1 MQRKIHIDDYLSIKR
16 IVMISLAVTIAFYL
30 LYTLTYFFGRP
41 TMSDQDWAQEKPQT
55 ELQVGTETPSE
66 VGLNPIPADDEKPSM
81 PQDGK
86 RSRKPSMLIILALN
100 IPLTFIL
107 VFSVL
112 LFNRKVM
119 SKNYTLFRDEL
130 VFNVMGSII
139 IALVMSAMITILQ
152 TILWPNPPGPPRSLF
167 HHISRGWLSDLPL
180 VAIAM
185 MACYLLR
192 SLYQKRM
199 TDVENETLRA
209 ESLRSRFETLKS
221 QLDPHFLFNSLNTLQ
236 SLIDVD
242 ANDAEAY
249 IQQLS
254 SVLRYTLQNKEVV
267 ALSEELRCVDAYC
280 KMMQMRYGDNLHFD
294 VDVDPRYMDYLVLP
308 LSVQGLIENAIKHNV
323 ISTRQPLT
331 VRVST
336 DDKGQLTV
344 SNAIQH
350 KVTNEDGS
358 GIGLANLVERYRL
371 KWEENVEISD
381 NGMFFSV
388 TLPLKENK

>member
-242 ANDAEAY
+242 ANDAEA
-249 IQQLS
+249 S
-254 SVLRYTLQNKEVV
+254 
-267 ALSEELRCVDAYC
+267 
-280 KMMQMRYGDNLHFD
+280 QMGEPIMPE
-294 VDVDPRYMDYLVLP
+294 PR
-308 LSVQGLIENAIKHNV
+308 Q
-323 ISTRQPLT
+323 
-331 VRVST
+331 
-336 DDKGQLTV
+336 
-344 SNAIQH
+344 
-350 KVTNEDGS
+350 
-358 GIGLANLVERYRL
+358 
-371 KWEENVEISD
+371 
-381 NGMFFSV
+381 
-388 TLPLKENK
+388 